1 MNRVRIVISYNGRWE
16 QLPDGNQRF
25 VGSDNRGMYVSK
37 NMTYEELV
45 AIVQTIVNYDVN
57 KYNVDLSSISIVPGT
72 GDMVGNDIPPLEN
85 AQQLGSFSGSN
96 QVYTQRSGSE
106 GVGNMCGVPQVAVNH
121 AAAVEPQ
128 IGDVFGCRIEQY
140 NAQYDAQYDALNN
153 EVDNEANNQQVDDLQ
168 NVDEEPAQMQTRG
181 RRVQGGSGTAPDMP
195 GTSEVRYN
203 VTTSDSVNAITW
215 VIPGADSYS
224 FGTGRS
230 NTLAA
235 PEPTTMIYKGQ
246 FFPSKKDLK
255 RLVGDFAMRQNF
267 EWKVK
272 RSNKTTL
279 HLVCIVDD
287 CSWKLRAVRRDEG
300 TYFQVRSFV
309 NEHSCPLEEVHRRH
323 RQANAVTI
331 GELIAPRLQQHDGR
345 LMRPKDVIADMKT
358 MYGIQIMYS
367 KAHDALQYALSLT
380 YGTHEE
386 SFQLLPSFAYVL
398 EQQNPGT
405 ITNLQCAD
413 DGKFLYFFMS
423 LGSSIRGFRR
433 CMRPVIAVD
442 GTHLKGRFGGT
453 MFVATAQDGNEQVYP
468 IAFGYGDSENNLS
481 WEWFLECLRGALGHI
496 DDLVFISDRHAS
508 IEAGISKV
516 FPYAT
521 HTICCWH
528 FGENMKKRFHRK
540 DVADIM
546 DNAARSYRQ
555 IQYDRHMEELRK
567 LHKGAYD
574 YAIDAGPH
582 KWSRVHCPQRRYR
595 LMITNVAECINSCL
609 RFARQLPLM
618 TLAEFIRNMLQKWF
632 HDRHANAQSMRHRL
646 TDAAHLVIL
655 KRVEKCGYM
664 TVNPVDWNI
673 FSVRHKGKQ
682 WTVDLARKTCTCNK
696 FQMDFLPCSHAFAA
710 ARERNVD
717 FTSLCADYYKRETL
731 IDAYSVPIMPVGH
744 PSSWVVPSDIAA
756 RVVLNPKTKRQS
768 GRPMEGRHVSSSER
782 TTSQS
787 CRRCGQPGHNSR
799 RCSNPPMVNE
809 GPSTIVP
816 EEYRRK
822 CSICHSTGHNK
833 QTCPQKDS
841 TVE

>member
-16 QLPDGNQRF
+16 QLPDGSQRF

-57 KYNVDLSSISIVPGT
+57 KYNVDLLSISIVPGST
-72 GDMVGNDIPPLEN
+72 CRTFIRNDDDVQFMLGEDRVIPQVCVSLTERTAGDMVGNDIPPLEK
-85 AQQLGSFSGSN
+85 AQQLGSFSDSN
-96 QVYTQRSGSE
+96 QVFTQRSGSE

-121 AAAVEPQ
+121 AATVEPQ

-140 NAQYDAQYDALNN
+140 NAQCDVLND

-168 NVDEEPAQMQTRG
+168 NVDEEPAQMQTHG

-203 VTTSDSVNAITW
+203 VTTSDSVNATTW
-215 VIPGADSYS
+215 VIPGAESYS

-255 RLVGDFAMRQNF
+255 RLVDDFAMRQNF

-323 RQANAVTI
+323 RQASAVII

-405 ITNLQCAD
+405 ITDLQCAD

-453 MFVATAQDGNEQVYP
+453 MFVATTQDGNEQVYP
-468 IAFGYGDSENNLS
+468 IAFGYGDLENNLS
-481 WEWFLECLRGALGHI
+481 WEWFLECLRGVLGHI

-508 IEAGISKV
+508 IEVGISKV

-582 KWSRVHCPQRRYR
+582 KWSRIHCPQR
-595 LMITNVAECINSCL
+595 
-609 RFARQLPLM
+609 
-618 TLAEFIRNMLQKWF
+618 
-632 HDRHANAQSMRHRL
+632 
-646 TDAAHLVIL
+646 
-655 KRVEKCGYM
+655 
-664 TVNPVDWNI
+664 
-673 FSVRHKGKQ
+673 
-682 WTVDLARKTCTCNK
+682 
-696 FQMDFLPCSHAFAA
+696 
-710 ARERNVD
+710 RERNVD

-731 IDAYSVPIMPVGH
+731 IDAYSVHIMPVGH
-744 PSSWVVPSDIAA
+744 PSSWVVPSDIVA

-787 CRRCGQPGHNSR
+787 CRRCGQAGHNSR

-809 GPSTIVP
+809 GPSRIVP

-833 QTCPQKDS
+833 KTCPQKDS

>member
-1 MNRVRIVISYNGRWE
+1 MNRARIVISYNGRWE
-16 QLPDGNQRF
+16 QLPDGSQRF
-25 VGSDNRGMYVSK
+25 VGSDNRGMYVSR

-45 AIVQTIVNYDVN
+45 AIVHTIVKYDVN
-57 KYNVDLSSISIVPGT
+57 KFNVDLSSISIVPGST
-72 GDMVGNDIPPLEN
+72 CRTFIRNDDDVQFMLGEDRVIPQVCVSLTERTAGDVIGNDIPSTEN
-85 AQQLGSFSGSN
+85 TQQLGSFSGSN
-96 QVYTQRSGSE
+96 QVLSQRSATEDGR
-106 GVGNMCGVPQVAVNH
+106 NMCGVPPVAVNH
-121 AAAVEPQ
+121 ANAVEPQ
-128 IGDVFGCRIEQY
+128 IGHMFGCGIEPCNEQY
-140 NAQYDAQYDALNN
+140 NEQYNDQNN
-153 EVDNEANNQQVDDLQ
+153 CPNHEVDNEANNEQVHDLQ
-168 NVDEEPAQMQTRG
+168 NIDEEPAQIETRG
-181 RRVQGGSGTAPDMP
+181 RRVQGVSCTAPDMP
-195 GTSEVRYN
+195 GSSEVRNN
-203 VTTSDSVNAITW
+203 VTTSDFANTPTW
-215 VIPGADSYS
+215 VIPGANSYS
-224 FGTGRS
+224 FGIGRS
-230 NTLAA
+230 STLAA
-235 PEPTTMIYKGQ
+235 PEPRTMIYKGQ

-255 RLVGDFAMRQNF
+255 RLIGHFAMQQNF

-279 HLVCIVDD
+279 HLVCIIDD
-287 CSWKLRAVRRDEG
+287 CTWKLRAVRRNEG

-309 NEHSCPLEEVHRRH
+309 NEHNCPLEEIHRRH

-331 GELIAPRLQQHDGR
+331 GEVVAPRLQQHDGR
-345 LMRPKDVIADMKT
+345 LMRPKDIVATMTT
-358 MYGIQIMYS
+358 MYGMQIMYN
-367 KAHDALQYALSLT
+367 KAYAALHYALSLT

-386 SFQLLPSFAYVL
+386 TFQLLPSFAYVL

-405 ITNLQCAD
+405 ITELQCTD

-528 FGENMKKRFHRK
+528 FAENMKKRFHRK
-540 DVADIM
+540 DVAKIM
-546 DNAARSYRQ
+546 DNAARSYSE
-555 IQYDRHMEELRK
+555 IEYDRHMEELRK
-567 LHKGAYD
+567 LHKAAFD

-595 LMITNVAECINSCL
+595 VMTTNVAECINSCL
-609 RFARQLPLM
+609 KFARQLPLM
-618 TLAEFIRNMLQKWF
+618 TLAEFIRNMLQRWF
-632 HDRHANAQSMRHRL
+632 HDRHAAAQSMRHRL
-646 TDAAHLVIL
+646 TDAAHLAIL

-696 FQMDFLPCSHAFAA
+696 FQMDFLPCSHALAS
-710 ARERNVD
+710 ARYMK
-717 FTSLCADYYKRETL
+717 S
-731 IDAYSVPIMPVGH
+731 YS
-744 PSSWVVPSDIAA
+744 
-756 RVVLNPKTKRQS
+756 
-768 GRPMEGRHVSSSER
+768 
-782 TTSQS
+782 
-787 CRRCGQPGHNSR
+787 
-799 RCSNPPMVNE
+799 
-809 GPSTIVP
+809 
-816 EEYRRK
+816 
-822 CSICHSTGHNK
+822 
-833 QTCPQKDS
+833 
-841 TVE
+841 